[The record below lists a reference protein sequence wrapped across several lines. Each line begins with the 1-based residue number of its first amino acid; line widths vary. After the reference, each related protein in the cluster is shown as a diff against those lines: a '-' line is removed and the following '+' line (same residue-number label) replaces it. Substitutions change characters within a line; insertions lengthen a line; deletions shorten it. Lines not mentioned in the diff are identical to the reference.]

1 MADYDTGLGKNE
13 ANYAPL
19 TPIDFIRRSAAVYGN
34 RVAMI
39 HGDYRQT
46 WAETFDRCRQ
56 LASALRNR
64 GIKRNSTELYFF
76 IIHLQWLKLILVCLC
91 LVAYYVH

>member
-19 TPIDFIRRSAAVYGN
+19 TPIDFISRSAAVYGN
-34 RVAMI
+34 RVAII

-46 WAETFDRCRQ
+46 WA
-56 LASALRNR
+56 
-64 GIKRNSTELYFF
+64 
-76 IIHLQWLKLILVCLC
+76 
-91 LVAYYVH
+91 